1 LSSIH
6 QSYTENSKIK
16 YGTWQK
22 EGEEAGSFSPTFAI
36 DGRGLDLSRK
46 KLGIVLSLH
55 VHIKDISRLFW
66 LNILPVKTMVDT
78 IKLQKLLSASLP
90 LLCE

>member
-1 LSSIH
+1 MSSIH

-22 EGEEAGSFSPTFAI
+22 EGEEAGSLPPTFAI
-36 DGRGLDLSRK
+36 EGRK
-46 KLGIVLSLH
+46 KLGIVLSLQ
-55 VHIKDISRLFW
+55 VHIKDIRRLFW

-78 IKLQKLLSASLP
+78 VKLQKLLSASLP